1 MNNILSNSKGSGIT
15 PGTLHIASKGIEVA
29 KKKGLL
35 HDQVRPEWVNC
46 EIDLSEENATTMHDA
61 LAT

>member
-1 MNNILSNSKGSGIT
+1 MGAVVELERSLIRER
-15 PGTLHIASKGIEVA
+15 HRKGIEVA

-35 HDQVRPEWVNC
+35 HDQVRPGWVNC